1 MNSELVVD
9 VQPKEISIALLEDG
23 RLVEMNKEVREQVYA
38 VGNIYYG
45 RVKKIMPGLN
55 AAFVDIGYGKDAF
68 LHYLDLGSTFNTLYN
83 YTLQAVSDKKR
94 MPLMT
99 KAKTFPDLEKN
110 GMIGDV
116 LKVGQELLVQVAK
129 EPISTKG
136 PRLTAEISIA
146 GRYLVL
152 IPFAEKVALSVHGGL
167 GLDCGLYASFKD
179 SDNDSVEP
187 LATYYGEEAW
197 PKRFNAASEIGVGL
211 RIGSLQ
217 ISALYSKGFFNHKFY
232 TTENG
237 YDYDY
242 KTTQNKYAVSI
253 SWLFSSN

>member
-99 KAKTFPDLEKN
+99 KAKTYPDLEKN

-116 LKVGQELLVQVAK
+116 LKVGQELLVQVR
-129 EPISTKG
+129 E
-136 PRLTAEISIA
+136 
-146 GRYLVL
+146 
-152 IPFAEKVALSVHGGL
+152 
-167 GLDCGLYASFKD
+167 
-179 SDNDSVEP
+179 
-187 LATYYGEEAW
+187 
-197 PKRFNAASEIGVGL
+197 GVG
-211 RIGSLQ
+211 
-217 ISALYSKGFFNHKFY
+217 F
-232 TTENG
+232 
-237 YDYDY
+237 
-242 KTTQNKYAVSI
+242 
-253 SWLFSSN
+253 